1 MRALAQRFVR
11 PSLRSARPMSTLVI
25 AEHEGG
31 ALRPHTYAT
40 ITAASQ
46 LPGEITVLVA
56 GEGPNDGGYDETCDV
71 WSMGVIAC
79 VARVA
84 RGAEGRRPKLSDPPS
99 PSSRSLPHL
108 SLALAGT

>member
-1 MRALAQRFVR
+1 MMQAVG
-11 PSLRSARPMSTLVI
+11 SAYYVAP
-25 AEHEGG
+25 E
-31 ALRPHTYAT
+31 
-40 ITAASQ
+40 
-46 LPGEITVLVA
+46 VLVA